1 MGGGTR
7 ERRGT
12 ACLKTL
18 TWPGAR
24 EGRVW
29 AEGSTRAAFE
39 AAVKAARLNAP
50 FRFHDCRH
58 HFASWFMM
66 RGGSLPALQKILG
79 HASLAMTM
87 RYAHLSPEHL
97 RGEMAKT
104 ERPAAVEPDA
114 GTRAGRAGQTAPEVV
129 EFTDERRGSS
139 VAEQLIRNQ

>member
-1 MGGGTR
+1 V
-7 ERRGT
+7 E
-12 ACLKTL
+12 
-18 TWPGAR
+18 
-24 EGRVW
+24 
-29 AEGSTRAAFE
+29 
-39 AAVKAARLNAP
+39 AARLAAS

-66 RGGSLPALQKILG
+66 RGGSGPALQKILG

-87 RYAHLSPEHL
+87 RHAHMSPEHL

-104 ERPAAVEPDA
+104 ERSAGVEPNV
-114 GTRAGRAGQTAPEVV
+114 GTTVGESGQNASEVV